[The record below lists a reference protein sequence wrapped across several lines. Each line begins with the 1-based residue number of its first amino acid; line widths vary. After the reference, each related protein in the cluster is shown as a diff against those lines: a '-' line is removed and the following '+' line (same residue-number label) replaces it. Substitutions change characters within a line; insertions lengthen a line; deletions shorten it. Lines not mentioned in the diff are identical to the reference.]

1 MPSER
6 ELHARFW
13 AEAARKLDEG
23 NLIPWILNE
32 AAAEFEG
39 TELAQPLEQVARDV
53 EGGKDLW
60 QALAGQS
67 GAFSDTV
74 WSMVRAAD
82 AAGTLAEAVRAIAEG
97 TEDGALPVPGAGLGC
112 DEDVAWW
119 RCLGRLL
126 GAGVPLLEAI
136 RLVHNEVTA
145 DRLAEATRHIKA
157 EMLKGRTMA
166 SAMRDLPE
174 VFSKSQAFAVEMVEG
189 SGGLAQ
195 RALEIADALPE
206 TDVGGLVVE
215 GMEDIAAQQPVRKF
229 VNTGLCIALSR
240 GVSDIHVEPTES
252 GRSRFRVRID
262 GVLTDLDWP
271 EDVEVSGPVPHGEVI
286 NRIKIMA
293 GMDLTQRQLPQ
304 DGRIEINLAG
314 EPFDVRVSIV
324 PTDFGER
331 AVMRV
336 LSRKWVPLDLAGL
349 GILDDDLGA
358 LRALAHRPHGIVLCV
373 GPTGSGKTTLAYA
386 MLNELERDSICVM
399 SIEDPV
405 EYRLDG
411 VAQIQVRPQAG
422 LTFARAAR
430 GVFRQDPDVIF
441 IGEIRDAEVAN
452 ICCQFALTGHLVFT
466 QLHTNT
472 APGALKRMVDIGVD
486 PFVVNSSVIAC
497 IAQRLV
503 RVLCRECRQPVA
515 PVAHSLPP
523 EASEFLEQTREAT
536 FYGPRGCEACNGTGY
551 RGRRA
556 IHEILTVGDAV
567 RTALSRGGDL
577 ASLRGAAV
585 SSGMRTL
592 LECGLLNAAAGT
604 TSLEEVLR
612 VVPLG
617 EME

>member
-441 IGEIRDAEVAN
+441 IDGR
-452 ICCQFALTGHLVFT
+452 
-466 QLHTNT
+466 
-472 APGALKRMVDIGVD
+472 
-486 PFVVNSSVIAC
+486 
-497 IAQRLV
+497 
-503 RVLCRECRQPVA
+503 
-515 PVAHSLPP
+515 
-523 EASEFLEQTREAT
+523 
-536 FYGPRGCEACNGTGY
+536 Y
-551 RGRRA
+551 RGRPFCRELVRHCLHRPAACPRA
-556 IHEILTVGDAV
+556 VQGMPSAG
-567 RTALSRGGDL
+567 RAGRALSATGGQRVPGADSRGDLLRAEGLRGLQRHRLSRPPGDPRDPDRRRCRQDSTLPGGRPRVPARRRRLVGHAHAARMRLAERRRRNNLARGGL
-577 ASLRGAAV
+577 ARRSARGDGVRATADPV
-585 SSGMRTL
+585 GCRRSVDSRQH
-592 LECGLLNAAAGT
+592 A
-604 TSLEEVLR
+604 
-612 VVPLG
+612 P
-617 EME
+617 